1 MISMYKQ
8 IAVNLWAAHETLE
21 KGQSL
26 NEEETAAVKQLLT
39 EVLGTVVP
47 AKQERELY
55 EEALILVDQAAT
67 KESAAFFR
75 ARINQ
80 YEKKYQN

>member
-1 MISMYKQ
+1 M
-8 IAVNLWAAHETLE
+8 
-21 KGQSL
+21 
-26 NEEETAAVKQLLT
+26 
-39 EVLGTVVP
+39 VP
-47 AKQERELY
+47 TKQESELY

-67 KESAAFFR
+67 KENAAFFQ